1 MMDAGRH
8 PRIKLFTGSQVEEVT
23 GFVGN
28 FHATIRE
35 NARFVVADDCT
46 VCGECVPVCPV
57 VGPDEFQEGLSSRR
71 AIYIPFPQAVP
82 SSYVIDMDACLG
94 NKPIACAKCVAACD
108 KDCIDLTMPDT
119 VHKVEVGTVILATG
133 LESYDPTEMVEYG
146 YRHHDNV
153 VTAMEFERLVCA
165 GGPTLGHLVRPGDH
179 QAPES
184 VAFIQ
189 CVGSRSTTT
198 GFPYCSNICCMNTI
212 KSTLLLKEHY
222 PDLPVTVFYMDMRAF
237 GKGFEDLYRRS
248 RAMGVRYVRGLPGE
262 IRQPNGNGN
271 LTFDVEDTLSGRI
284 EEHEAGMVVLATAIR
299 PRRDGKETEK
309 LLSLSRTSD
318 GFVMEAHPKLKP
330 VDAPTRGVYFAGC
343 VEAPKD
349 IKDSV
354 TQASAAASRAGILL
368 NAGEVRIEA
377 ITSVIDTETCNFCGR
392 CARVCPFSAV
402 TEAKKKAHIYPEV
415 IEAACSGCGTCGAEC
430 PTDAITMRHF
440 EDAQY
445 YSQIDTILESDTP
458 DKLVAFACN
467 WCSYAGGDNCG
478 TSRFDYPP
486 SVRLIRTMCSG
497 RVDEDFIWHALA
509 GGAPIVLV
517 SGCHF
522 QDCHYIDA
530 VTWTQQ
536 RIEKVWD
543 RMDKIGIPPERL
555 QLEWISAAEGQKFA
569 RVMRELDELR
579 KKVTPEEIARTQDIA
594 RKELAAIRAK
604 KDKLRKAAAQVF
616 ATGRV
621 VA

>member
-1 MMDAGRH
+1 
-8 PRIKLFTGSQVEEVT
+8 
-23 GFVGN
+23 
-28 FHATIRE
+28 
-35 NARFVVADDCT
+35 
-46 VCGECVPVCPV
+46 
-57 VGPDEFQEGLSSRR
+57 
-71 AIYIPFPQAVP
+71 
-82 SSYVIDMDACLG
+82 
-94 NKPIACAKCVAACD
+94 
-108 KDCIDLTMPDT
+108 
-119 VHKVEVGTVILATG
+119 
-133 LESYDPTEMVEYG
+133 
-146 YRHHDNV
+146 
-153 VTAMEFERLVCA
+153 
-165 GGPTLGHLVRPGDH
+165 
-179 QAPES
+179 
-184 VAFIQ
+184 
-189 CVGSRSTTT
+189 
-198 GFPYCSNICCMNTI
+198 
-212 KSTLLLKEHY
+212 
-222 PDLPVTVFYMDMRAF
+222 
-237 GKGFEDLYRRS
+237 
-248 RAMGVRYVRGLPGE
+248 
-262 IRQPNGNGN
+262 
-271 LTFDVEDTLSGRI
+271 
-284 EEHEAGMVVLATAIR
+284 
-299 PRRDGKETEK
+299 
-309 LLSLSRTSD
+309 
-318 GFVMEAHPKLKP
+318 
-330 VDAPTRGVYFAGC
+330 
-343 VEAPKD
+343 
-349 IKDSV
+349 
-354 TQASAAASRAGILL
+354 
-368 NAGEVRIEA
+368 
-377 ITSVIDTETCNFCGR
+377 
-392 CARVCPFSAV
+392 
-402 TEAKKKAHIYPEV
+402 
-415 IEAACSGCGTCGAEC
+415 
-430 PTDAITMRHF
+430 MRHF